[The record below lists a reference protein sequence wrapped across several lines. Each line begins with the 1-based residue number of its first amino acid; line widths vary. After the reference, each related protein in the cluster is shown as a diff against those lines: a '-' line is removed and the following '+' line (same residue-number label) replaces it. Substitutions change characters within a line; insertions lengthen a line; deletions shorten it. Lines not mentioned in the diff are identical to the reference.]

1 MPGSVQG
8 SRALRFMPKTRIISH
23 NRHPVCVYRARMAIK
38 PATPAKPPAT
48 TVGKAPRPDEVDDA
62 AASEDPEASVIVD
75 ADDSEVE
82 EAARELVM

>member
-1 MPGSVQG
+1 
-8 SRALRFMPKTRIISH
+8 
-23 NRHPVCVYRARMAIK
+23 MAIK